1 MMQENRN
8 DIDRKGKF
16 VTLPGLR
23 EAVIEYLV
31 ECGGYKQ
38 EDVENALPVYF
49 HPATLPF
56 AEDKRIEPVIERDF
70 KGENYEMHVCQ
81 LDTAKIGFP
90 VKKNFHMYIYY
101 RISDVPN
108 QSWDEF
114 LKAKAYI
121 CVPPLDILKIMYGWD

>member
-1 MMQENRN
+1 MMQEESNN
-8 DIDRKGKF
+8 TDQEGKF

-23 EAVIEYLV
+23 EAVVEYLV

-38 EDVENALPVYF
+38 EDVENALPSYF
-49 HPATLPF
+49 HPAALPF
-56 AEDKRIEPVIERDF
+56 AEAQRIDPVIERDF
-70 KGENYEMHVCQ
+70 KGEKYEMHVCH

-90 VKKNFHMYIYY
+90 VKKKFLMFIYY

-114 LKAKAYI
+114 MKAKTYI
-121 CVPPLDILKIMYGWD
+121 LVPPLKVLKKRYEWA